1 MSLKSK
7 RLGSLVDIFQAETLE
22 GSIKKIKLAKI
33 SPSENQPRKD
43 RMKGV
48 EELASSLRTEGLLQP
63 IIVTKS
69 ENLDQYKIIAGER
82 RYHAARLLGWQEIEC
97 KILNK
102 DEKET
107 FKIATIENLQR
118 ENLSPYEE
126 IEAFSFLKQQYGYS
140 DGELADI
147 FGKSRN
153 YMNEILSVQVM
164 PPEEILMCKEV
175 GIDTKNL
182 LVQAAQSYKKG
193 NFPEFLDNFKQGS
206 LKTVKDAKKF
216 NQSFNFKKEI
226 SDTEKSDLFKITLE
240 ENRIIIQSENGT
252 QLKEL
257 IPKIQTL
264 IKNYKNPS

>member
-22 GSIKKIKLAKI
+22 GSIKKIKLSKI

-126 IEAFSFLKQQYGYS
+126 IEAFSFLKQQYSYS
-140 DGELADI
+140 DGELAEI

-153 YMNEILSVQVM
+153 YMNEILSVQAM
-164 PPEEILMCKEV
+164 PQEEILLCKEA

-193 NFPEFLDNFKQGS
+193 TFSEFLDSFRQGS
-206 LKTVKDAKKF
+206 LRTVKDAKKF
-216 NQSFNFKKEI
+216 NQSFNDQKEEVSLEMI
-226 SDTEKSDLFKITLE
+226 DIFKITVE
-240 ENRIIIQSENGT
+240 DNRIIIQSNEEKKI
-252 QLKEL
+252 KEIL
-257 IPKIQTL
+257 PKIQNFL
-264 IKNYKNPS
+264 KRL

>member
-33 SPSENQPRKD
+33 SPSDNQPRKD

-69 ENLDQYKIIAGER
+69 ENVDQYKIIAGER

-153 YMNEILSVQVM
+153 YMNEILSVQSM
-164 PPEEILMCKEV
+164 PPEEILLCKEV

-182 LVQAAQSYKKG
+182 LVQAAQSYKRG
-193 NFPEFLDNFKQGS
+193 NFSEFLDNFKQGN

-216 NQSFNFKKEI
+216 NQSFNNKKE
-226 SDTEKSDLFKITLE
+226 SSEPEKLSEFKITLE
-240 ENRIIIQSENGT
+240 ANKIIIYSDEVKKLN
-252 QLKEL
+252 E
-257 IPKIQTL
+257 IFPKIQSYL
-264 IKNYKNPS
+264 KNL